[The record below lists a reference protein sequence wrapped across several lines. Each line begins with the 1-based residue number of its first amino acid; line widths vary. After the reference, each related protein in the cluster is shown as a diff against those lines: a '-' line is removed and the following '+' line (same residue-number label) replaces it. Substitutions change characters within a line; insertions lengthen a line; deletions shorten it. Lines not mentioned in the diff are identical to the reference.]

1 MIEMANHIIDCYV
14 SGVSKIIVVLPKC
27 FHLFEHTK
35 EASENFGVDPKFNKV
50 IPLTIE
56 NAKRLGKFL
65 DVEASYLLEDTG
77 SSVKY
82 FQLSKIIN

>member
-1 MIEMANHIIDCYV
+1 MANHIIDCYV
-14 SGVSKIIVVLPKC
+14 SAESKIIVVWPKC
-27 FHLFEHTK
+27 FNSFEYTDE
-35 EASENFGVDPKFNKV
+35 EAWKYTVNPRFNKV
-50 IPLTIE
+50 IPLTME